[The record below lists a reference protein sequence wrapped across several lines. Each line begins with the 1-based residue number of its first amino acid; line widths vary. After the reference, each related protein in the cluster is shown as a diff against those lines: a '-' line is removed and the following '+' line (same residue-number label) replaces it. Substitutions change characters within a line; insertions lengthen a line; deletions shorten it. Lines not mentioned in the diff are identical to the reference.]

1 MIDINEI
8 EPEVAQE
15 RVNELTLKVKDT
27 IGNPV
32 NIWAVASTIE
42 SLGIRPVDVQNEYGF
57 EGIIPLA
64 DTIYQDLKKIE
75 INETHQKEPD
85 ARFSFWAVV
94 KKVFHRIGQFLN
106 FYKYGLMY
114 ILPML
119 TQVVALFVFKYSLW
133 AYLYFNVAQATIV
146 AIGTMMGFIITG
158 GFVQVLGRVI
168 SFYAGMENYLLA
180 RKISNFFIK
189 WGILSLFG
197 IALLLYGLNIVIPF
211 YPQSM
216 FLLSMIYGFMIG
228 ILILVGAILYALKQT
243 MVISTSIIAGT
254 ALVIVNVD
262 YFHLNVY
269 IAQWI
274 GIGLAVLVM
283 LAYAKLYF
291 SIKIHSM
298 SKEMLSST
306 LPRLEVIYYENYRYF
321 LYGFLYFLFLFMDR
335 IMAWSA
341 GPPPPTYIIW
351 FKTPYELGM
360 DWALLS
366 LILTV
371 GALEYSINSFSKL
384 LIPKQKDIFINHAG
398 KFNNYFFSF
407 YIRQLF
413 ILVTIG
419 ILSIII
425 AYYGVLYFKQFGYEY
440 SIINDFFSSE
450 ITFKVFWIGSIGYL
464 FLSIGLLHTL
474 FFFTL
479 ARPRYVIYSMIA
491 AVIVNFTV
499 GYLLSRTM
507 HYEDAVFGLAVGAL
521 VFAIVSGI
529 IAVRFFKRLDYYY
542 YSAY

>member
-1 MIDINEI
+1 MIEINEI
-8 EPEVAQE
+8 EP
-15 RVNELTLKVKDT
+15 RVTQNRVQELTLKVKDT

-32 NIWAVASTIE
+32 NVWAVASTIE
-42 SLGIRPVDVQNEYGF
+42 SMGIRPVDARVNYGID
-57 EGIIPLA
+57 GIIPLA
-64 DTIYQDLKKIE
+64 EVVFQELKNIEVSQEEARDKQDG
-75 INETHQKEPD
+75 
-85 ARFSFWAVV
+85 FSLWLNIKRGFR
-94 KKVFHRIGQFLN
+94 RIGLFLN

-146 AIGTMMGFIITG
+146 AIGTMMGFILTG

-168 SFYAGMENYLLA
+168 SFYAGMENYMLA

-189 WGILSLFG
+189 WGILSLLG
-197 IALLLYGLNIVIPF
+197 IAFLLYGLNVVIPF

-216 FLLSMIYGFMIG
+216 FILSMIYGFMIG
-228 ILILVGAILYALKQT
+228 ALILVGAILYALKQT
-243 MVISTSIIAGT
+243 LVISTSIIIGT

-262 YFHLNVY
+262 YFHLDVY
-269 IAQWI
+269 VAQWV
-274 GIGLAVLVM
+274 GIGVAILMM
-283 LAYAKLYF
+283 LGYAKLYF

-298 SKEMLSST
+298 SKEMLSSS
-306 LPRLEVIYYENYRYF
+306 LPRMEVIYYENYRYF

-335 IMAWSA
+335 ILAWSA

-366 LILTV
+366 LVLTV
-371 GALEYSINSFSKL
+371 GVLEYSINSFSKL
-384 LIPKQKDIFINHAG
+384 LIPKQKEVFINGVG

-407 YIRQLF
+407 YIRQLL
-413 ILVTIG
+413 ILIIIG

-425 AYYGVLYFKQFGYEY
+425 TYKGVLYFRQFSGEFP
-440 SIINDFFSSE
+440 IINDFFSNT
-450 ITFKVFWIGSIGYL
+450 ITFNVFWVGSIGYL
-464 FLSIGLLHTL
+464 FLSVGLLHTL

-479 ARPRYVIYSMIA
+479 ARPKYVIYSMIV
-491 AVIVNFTV
+491 AVIANFTV
-499 GYLLSRTM
+499 GYLLSRTI
-507 HYEDAVFGLAVGAL
+507 HYQYAVYGLAVGAL
-521 VFAIVSGI
+521 VFAIVSGVVAI
-529 IAVRFFKRLDYYY
+529 RFFKRLDYYY